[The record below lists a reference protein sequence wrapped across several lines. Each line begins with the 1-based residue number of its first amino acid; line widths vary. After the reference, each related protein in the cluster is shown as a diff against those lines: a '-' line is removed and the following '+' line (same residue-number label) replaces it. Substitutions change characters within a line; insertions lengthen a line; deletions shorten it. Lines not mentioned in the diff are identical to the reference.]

1 MEEKYVIGIPVPWD
15 ETRSKHLESTV
26 QLPSGSSTLRMSSKI
41 FLEHAQSN
49 TTFTLSKMCHLV
61 ADDTRFILVVGNRTS
76 SMHTGNTEIVNSE
89 TPGSQCSTKRCNTF
103 VLTPEIVTPHVE
115 SGFELT
121 LSFAFNVLGTV
132 AQVGVGIEVW
142 LRGFHGGDF
151 VLEEC
156 VL

>member
-1 MEEKYVIGIPVPWD
+1 MEGKYIIGIPVPWD

-26 QLPSGSSTLRMSSKI
+26 QLPSSSSTLRMSSKI
-41 FLEHAQSN
+41 FLEHTQSN

-61 ADDTRFILVVGNRTS
+61 ADDTRFILVVGNSTG
-76 SMHTGNTEIVNSE
+76 SMHTGDTKIVNSK
-89 TPGSQCSTKRCNTF
+89 TPSSQCSTKRRNTF
-103 VLTPEIVTPHVE
+103 ILTPEIVTPHVE

-121 LSFAFNVLGTV
+121 VRFTFNVLGTI
-132 AQVGVGIEVW
+132 AHVGVGIEVR
-142 LRGFHGGDF
+142 LIRFHSGDF